1 MYETLPDII
10 TRKEAQKLLRIGKN
24 KILEY
29 IKTGELPA
37 HKIGK
42 GYKIA
47 KNDLIKFVEN
57 KGIS

>member
-42 GYKIA
+42 GYKIT
-47 KNDLIKFVEN
+47 KKDLIKFVEN